1 MIHGMA
7 RILVVDDDVT
17 VREVVTSYLHAHHHT
32 TIEAGDGEQAVR
44 LVGQEPIDLVVL
56 DLMLPGIDGL
66 EAARRIRAQRDLPII
81 MLTALG
87 SQQDRLLGLE
97 LGADDYLTK
106 PFSPRELALR
116 ADSILRRVGMG
127 SSNRGQSIRDGDLV
141 LDPTRHTVTSDD
153 AVLTLTSREF
163 ALLHY
168 LMSHPHVAFS
178 REELLE
184 QVWGWT
190 IGDQTTV
197 TVHVRRLREKI
208 EDDPRT
214 PTRLVTVW
222 GVGYRWEP
230 IGGSDDAAG

>member
-1 MIHGMA
+1 MA

-17 VREVVTSYLHAHHHT
+17 VREVVSSYLHAHHHT

-66 EAARRIRAQRDLPII
+66 EATRQIRAQRDLPII

-116 ADSILRRVGMG
+116 ADSILRRFGA
-127 SSNRGQSIRDGDLV
+127 NTAARGLPLLDGDLA
-141 LDPTRHTVTSDD
+141 LDPARHSVTRNGDE
-153 AVLTLTSREF
+153 LMLTSREF
-163 ALLHY
+163 ALLHF
-168 LMSHPHVAFS
+168 LMSRPSVAFS
-178 REELLE
+178 REEILE

-190 IGDQTTV
+190 IGDQSTV

-208 EDDPRT
+208 EIDPTT
-214 PTRLVTVW
+214 PRRLVTVW

-230 IGGSDDAAG
+230 DAGDDDEGR

>member
-1 MIHGMA
+1 MA

-32 TIEAGDGEQAVR
+32 TIEAGDGEEAVR

-66 EAARRIRAQRDLPII
+66 EVTRRIRAQRDLPII

-116 ADSILRRVGMG
+116 ADSILRRIGMG
-127 SSNRGQSIRDGDLV
+127 AASRGVAIRDGDLA
-141 LDPTRHTVTSDD
+141 LDPIRHQVTRAD
-153 AVLTLTSREF
+153 APLTLTSREF

-168 LMSHPHVAFS
+168 LMAHPHVAFS

-208 EDDPRT
+208 EDDPQT

-230 IGGSDDAAG
+230 REESPDEAG

>member
-1 MIHGMA
+1 MA

-17 VREVVTSYLHAHHHT
+17 VREVVTSYLQAHHHT
-32 TIEAGDGEQAVR
+32 TLEAGDGEQAVR

-66 EAARRIRAQRDLPII
+66 EATRRIRAQRDLPII

-116 ADSILRRVGMG
+116 ADSILRRMG
-127 SSNRGQSIRDGDLV
+127 AGTVSRGDILRNGDLE
-141 LDPTRHTVTSDD
+141 LDPTRHRVTRDGD
-153 AVLTLTSREF
+153 ELTLTTREF
-163 ALLHY
+163 ALLQF
-168 LMSHPHVAFS
+168 LMTNPGVAFS

-208 EDDPRT
+208 EVDPTT

-222 GVGYRWEP
+222 GVGYRWE
-230 IGGSDDAAG
+230 AA

>member
-1 MIHGMA
+1 MA

-32 TIEAGDGEQAVR
+32 TIEASDGEAAVR

-66 EAARRIRAQRDLPII
+66 EATRRIRAQRDLPII

-116 ADSILRRVGMG
+116 ADSILRRVGMN
-127 SSNRGQSIRDGDLV
+127 SVSRGAPLTDGDLI
-141 LDPTRHTVTSDD
+141 LDPVRHTVEL
-153 AVLTLTSREF
+153 AGRELTLTSREF
-163 ALLHY
+163 SLLQF
-168 LMSHPHVAFS
+168 LMSHPNVAFS

-197 TVHVRRLREKI
+197 TVHVRRIREKI
-208 EDDPRT
+208 ELDATT
-214 PTRLVTVW
+214 PARLVTVW
-222 GVGYRWEP
+222 GVGYRWQPTEADDE
-230 IGGSDDAAG
+230 GG

>member
-1 MIHGMA
+1 MA
-7 RILVVDDDVT
+7 RILVVDDDTT
-17 VREVVTSYLHAHHHT
+17 VREVVTSYLQAHHHT

-66 EAARRIRAQRDLPII
+66 EATRRIRAQRDLPII

-116 ADSILRRVGMG
+116 ADSILRRMG
-127 SSNRGQSIRDGDLV
+127 AGTVSRGDTLHDGDLE
-141 LDPTRHTVTSDD
+141 LDPIRHKVTRDGHE
-153 AVLTLTSREF
+153 LTLTTREF
-163 ALLHY
+163 ALLQF
-168 LMSHPHVAFS
+168 LMNHPRVAFS

-208 EDDPRT
+208 ETNATT

-230 IGGSDDAAG
+230 TSGELL

>member
-1 MIHGMA
+1 MA

-17 VREVVTSYLHAHHHT
+17 VREVVTSYLQAHQHT
-32 TIEAGDGEQAVR
+32 TLEAADGEQAVR
-44 LVGQEPIDLVVL
+44 LVSQEPIDLVVL

-66 EAARRIRAQRDLPII
+66 EATRRIRAQRDLPII

-116 ADSILRRVGMG
+116 ADSILRRMG
-127 SSNRGQSIRDGDLV
+127 AGTVSRGSALHDGDLE
-141 LDPTRHTVTSDD
+141 LDPVRHRVTRGGEE
-153 AVLTLTSREF
+153 LTLTTREF
-163 ALLHY
+163 ALLQF
-168 LMSHPHVAFS
+168 LMSHPGVAFS

-208 EDDPRT
+208 EADVTT

-230 IGGSDDAAG
+230 TS

>member
-1 MIHGMA
+1 MA

-17 VREVVTSYLHAHHHT
+17 VREVVTSYLQAHHHT

-66 EAARRIRAQRDLPII
+66 EATRRIRAQRDLPII

-116 ADSILRRVGMG
+116 ADSILRRVGM
-127 SSNRGQSIRDGDLV
+127 SATSRGLSIRDGDLV
-141 LDPTRHTVTSDD
+141 LDPTRHTVTRDD
-153 AVLTLTSREF
+153 APLTLTSREF

-230 IGGSDDAAG
+230 SQERADEAG

>member
-1 MIHGMA
+1 MA
-7 RILVVDDDVT
+7 RILVVDDDIT
-17 VREVVTSYLHAHHHT
+17 VREVVTSYLQAHDHT
-32 TIEAGDGEQAVR
+32 TLEAGDGEQAVR

-66 EAARRIRAQRDLPII
+66 EATRRIRAQRDLPII

-97 LGADDYLTK
+97 LGADDYVTK

-116 ADSILRRVGMG
+116 ADSILRRIGTPTISRG
-127 SSNRGQSIRDGDLV
+127 SALRDGDLE
-141 LDPTRHTVTSDD
+141 LDPVQHRVTRQGED
-153 AVLTLTSREF
+153 LTLTTREF
-163 ALLHY
+163 ALLQF
-168 LMSHPHVAFS
+168 LMSNPGVAYS
-178 REELLE
+178 RDELLE
-184 QVWGWT
+184 NVWGWT

-208 EDDPRT
+208 EENPTT

-222 GVGYRWEP
+222 GVGYRWEQIP
-230 IGGSDDAAG
+230 

>member
-1 MIHGMA
+1 MA

-17 VREVVTSYLHAHHHT
+17 VREVVTSYLQAHHHT
-32 TIEAGDGEQAVR
+32 TLEAGDGEEAVR

-66 EAARRIRAQRDLPII
+66 EATRRIRAQRDLPII

-116 ADSILRRVGMG
+116 ADSILRRIGMG
-127 SSNRGQSIRDGDLV
+127 AASRGVSIRDGDLM
-141 LDPTRHTVTSDD
+141 LDPIRHQVTRADVP
-153 AVLTLTSREF
+153 LTLTSREF

-208 EDDPRT
+208 EDDPQT

-230 IGGSDDAAG
+230 REESPDEAG